1 MRRQAATPKA
11 LGTPAMVLACMMLAG
26 CAGWGGNVRGVFRC
40 TAPDGTCA
48 PTAEIDAEAVR
59 TLMARVAPDA
69 PGRPGP
75 VRTVG
80 AANLERAPERVL
92 RIVFYPHIDAQG
104 ALHEEAVVHAVVDGH
119 GWRTPQGAPGRMR
132 DADGEAAPEGTRPP
146 TAPGPEGGA
155 S

>member
-1 MRRQAATPKA
+1 MRQAATPKA
-11 LGTPAMVLACMMLAG
+11 LRAAGMVLACLMLAG
-26 CAGWGGNVRGVFRC
+26 CAGWGSNVRGAFRC

-59 TLMARVAPDA
+59 ALQTRGAPDV
-69 PGRPGP
+69 PGRPELG
-75 VRTVG
+75 RTVG

-119 GWRTPQGAPGRMR
+119 GWQTPQGRR
-132 DADGEAAPEGTRPP
+132 KADGEAAPEGALPP
-146 TAPGPEGGA
+146 ATSDPEGGA
-155 S
+155 

>member
-1 MRRQAATPKA
+1 MRQAIPPKA
-11 LGTPAMVLACMMLAG
+11 LRAAGMVLACLMLAG
-26 CAGWGGNVRGVFRC
+26 CAGWGSNVRGAFRC

-59 TLMARVAPDA
+59 ALQTRVAPDV
-69 PGRPGP
+69 PGRPEL

-80 AANLERAPERVL
+80 AVTLERSPERVL

-119 GWRTPQGAPGRMR
+119 GWQTPQGAPGRR
-132 DADGEAAPEGTRPP
+132 READGEAAPEGALPP
-146 TAPGPEGGA
+146 AMSDPEGGA